1 MTALVHDVEHRLSS
15 TNNYIPMQKKI
26 IDDLSSSAMS
36 RQRRYQIRRMRQGL
50 CILCGKQAFEETVWC
65 LDHHIKRGTR
75 RPGRNRLRMKKWTI
89 VPGGQTYYPVY
100 LNG

>member
-1 MTALVHDVEHRLSS
+1 
-15 TNNYIPMQKKI
+15 MQKKI

-36 RQRRYQIRRMRQGL
+36 RQRRYQIRQMRQGL

-65 LDHHIKRGTR
+65 FDHHIKRGTR
-75 RPGRNRLRMKKWTI
+75 RPGRNRLRAKKWLGTSN
-89 VPGGQTYYPVY
+89 QELYYPQF

>member
-1 MTALVHDVEHRLSS
+1 
-15 TNNYIPMQKKI
+15 MQKKI
-26 IDDLSSSAMS
+26 IDDLSSSDMS

-50 CILCGKQAFEETVWC
+50 CILCGKQAFEETVCC

-89 VPGGQTYYPVY
+89 VPGEQTYHPVY